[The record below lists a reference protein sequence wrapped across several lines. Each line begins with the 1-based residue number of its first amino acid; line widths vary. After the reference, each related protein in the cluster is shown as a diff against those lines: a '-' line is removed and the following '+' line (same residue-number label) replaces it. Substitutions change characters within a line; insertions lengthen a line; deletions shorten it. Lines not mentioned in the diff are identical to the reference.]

1 MAKKTG
7 KTLTDK
13 IADSIVTESIAP
25 TTALEKKL
33 ATQKNSQMKKKLLL
47 NEDEDSDEEGN
58 TFTNPVALQ
67 DTEANKY
74 QPPDLNIAAIN
85 DSRTHD
91 IDVLAKSPRSQL
103 SQEEKK
109 VLDRAAISDALA
121 AKQEPD
127 KLKNLTPKSGQPFK
141 PPAATQITT

>member
-1 MAKKTG
+1 MNKKTEER
-7 KTLTDK
+7 KTLTNKIADK
-13 IADSIVTESIAP
+13 IAPEQVKP
-25 TTALEKKL
+25 TTALENKL
-33 ATQKNSQMKKKLLL
+33 KAQKQSGMRTKLLL
-47 NEDEDSDEEGN
+47 NADEDSDEDGN

-67 DTEANKY
+67 DTEASKY

-109 VLDRAAISDALA
+109 VLDRAAVSDALA
-121 AKQEPD
+121 AKADPD
-127 KLKNLTPKSGQPFK
+127 KLKSLTPKNG
-141 PPAATQITT
+141 

>member
-1 MAKKTG
+1 MSKKTEER
-7 KTLTDK
+7 KTLTNKIADK
-13 IADSIVTESIAP
+13 IAPEQVKP
-25 TTALEKKL
+25 TTALENKL
-33 ATQKNSQMKKKLLL
+33 KAQKQSGMRTKLLL
-47 NEDEDSDEEGN
+47 NADEDSDEDGN

-67 DTEANKY
+67 DTEASKY

-109 VLDRAAISDALA
+109 VLDRAAVSDALA
-121 AKQEPD
+121 AKADPD
-127 KLKNLTPKSGQPFK
+127 KLKSLTPKNG
-141 PPAATQITT
+141 